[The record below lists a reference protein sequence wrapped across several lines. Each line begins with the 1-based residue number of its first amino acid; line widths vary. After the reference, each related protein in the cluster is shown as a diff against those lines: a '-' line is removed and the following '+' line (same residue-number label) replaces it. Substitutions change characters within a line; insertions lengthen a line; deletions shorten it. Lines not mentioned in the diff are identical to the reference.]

1 MVPSWADQLL
11 LQLWMEQ
18 FDTLPIQCRHIEHM
32 HEGVGFRK
40 NNFWQNYSYENLD
53 NFSLIRLLNMHRWC
67 LLNLTVQG
75 FSLNLTVRGVSNKHC
90 LVTFFIVKPNV
101 VYLWRDSAD
110 QLSHIPDFVINNIS
124 CFSFIRLTY
133 WTFGYITSIVKI
145 IDMWIYLLN
154 KGYDEGG

>member
-1 MVPSWADQLL
+1 
-11 LQLWMEQ
+11 
-18 FDTLPIQCRHIEHM
+18 
-32 HEGVGFRK
+32 
-40 NNFWQNYSYENLD
+40 
-53 NFSLIRLLNMHRWC
+53 MHRWC

-133 WTFGYITSIVKI
+133 
-145 IDMWIYLLN
+145 
-154 KGYDEGG
+154 

>member
-40 NNFWQNYSYENLD
+40 KRNCQNFSYENLD

-90 LVTFFIVKPNV
+90 LLTFFHCKRLDEMLPMSTHNV
-101 VYLWRDSAD
+101 YFL
-110 QLSHIPDFVINNIS
+110 
-124 CFSFIRLTY
+124 
-133 WTFGYITSIVKI
+133 
-145 IDMWIYLLN
+145 
-154 KGYDEGG
+154 